1 MVQHVPVDFAGDYTF
16 RNDTA
21 EAQTVDFRLKF
32 PAQKAICDGLQMK
45 VNDQAVARTTSR
57 ARHAS
62 SGTNC
67 GPPCRIS
74 FAGTGLLAVPAGG
87 WSRTGSGFH
96 AYHAN
101 QFPGHRL
108 R

>member
-45 VNDQAVARTTSR
+45 VNDQAVALSKDEQ
-57 ARHAS
+57 
-62 SGTNC
+62 GT
-67 GPPCRIS
+67 PR
-74 FAGTGLLAVPAGG
+74 
-87 WSRTGSGFH
+87 
-96 AYHAN
+96 
-101 QFPGHRL
+101 
-108 R
+108 